1 LSLLSA
7 GMRVLIALAAATA
20 AAQPTISISG
30 DVYTTSGKP
39 SAIYT
44 VELTS
49 LTVNLPIERTFS
61 NSDGRFE
68 FHNVK
73 SGTYTI
79 LVKTDSGD
87 VVGFHQ
93 MTDAMG
99 NMPVRIQV
107 TERPKSK
114 AVTGTV
120 SAITLQHRPPK
131 KAIQEMNAAIKAS
144 AVGKTDLAQ
153 DHLLAAIR
161 IDPDFSEA
169 HTNLGAIY
177 ARANKLDLAYDEFQQ
192 ALRTGPHGAM
202 QYCNIGVVAL
212 ALNRPEEAER
222 EVRRALTIDS
232 RNPQSNFLLGKI
244 LATRPDRYDEAVR
257 HLKLATS
264 DIANANVVL
273 AQLYAKRG
281 HKREAIAALQNYEHV
296 NPSANRE
303 KVEKMILSLR

>member
-7 GMRVLIALAAATA
+7 GMRVLIGLAAATA

-30 DVYTTSGKP
+30 DLYTTSGKP

-49 LTVNLPIERTFS
+49 LTVNLPIERAFS
-61 NSDGRFE
+61 NSDGKFE

-73 SGTYTI
+73 AGTYTI

-93 MTDAMG
+93 MKDAMG
-99 NMPVRIQV
+99 NMPVHIQV

-120 SAITLQHRPPK
+120 SAITLQHRPPR
-131 KAIQEMNAAIKAS
+131 KAVQEMNAAIKAS
-144 AVGKTDLAQ
+144 AAGKIDLAQ
-153 DHLLAAIR
+153 GHLLAALH

-177 ARANKLDLAYDEFQQ
+177 TRANKLDPAYTEFQE
-192 ALRTGPHGAM
+192 AFRTGSRGAM
-202 QYCNIGVVAL
+202 QY
-212 ALNRPEEAER
+212 
-222 EVRRALTIDS
+222 LTSQLS
-232 RNPQSNFLLGKI
+232 RWP
-244 LATRPDRYDEAVR
+244 
-257 HLKLATS
+257 
-264 DIANANVVL
+264 
-273 AQLYAKRG
+273 
-281 HKREAIAALQNYEHV
+281 
-296 NPSANRE
+296 
-303 KVEKMILSLR
+303 